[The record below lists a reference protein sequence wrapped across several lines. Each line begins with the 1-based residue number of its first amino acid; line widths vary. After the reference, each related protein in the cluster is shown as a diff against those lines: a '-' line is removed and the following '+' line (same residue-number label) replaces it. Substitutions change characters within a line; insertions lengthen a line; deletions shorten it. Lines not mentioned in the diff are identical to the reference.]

1 MRIFQ
6 TFVLPDDLVAKY
18 KLSFAAANFSR
29 NLISGG
35 GFDKTYSLIPVNIRG
50 KANLRSEDG
59 YEVVYSS
66 WRRFP
71 VLNRLAIFKEQISI
85 FSKVHGGDSVWMYNL
100 NVINALLFILLKLF
114 KPSVKVNVIVLDFT
128 PVSSRKEQNYWYL
141 KLINKADGSIYLAH
155 SKLFTC
161 RNSAVL
167 PGVVPVSAGKE
178 PLIEQPNK
186 RFLLSG
192 VLLEEISQISIV
204 LETFS
209 QLPDCELYITGKT
222 DNEQQIKSYA
232 DKYENIYWY
241 GSLSFDD
248 YLNLMHKCTFVLSTR
263 DPKSPENQCNFP
275 SKIIESLLHNRIVIS
290 TIEYKQLKGVKY
302 FYCTSQMPRFID
314 NIREIAYMPF
324 DLLMTYANQGYKVSE
339 LFSTKVWNDT
349 IKEIEKLEDK

>member
-6 TFVLPDDLVAKY
+6 TFVLPDELVAKY

-35 GFDKTYSLIPVNIRG
+35 GFDKTYSLMPVNVRG
-50 KANLRSEDG
+50 KANLFSEDG

-66 WRRFP
+66 WRKIP
-71 VLNRLAIFKEQISI
+71 VLNKLAIFKEQISI
-85 FSKVHGGDSVWMYNL
+85 FGKVHGGDSIWMYNL

-128 PVSSRKEQNYWYL
+128 PARSWKEQNYWYL

-161 RNSAVL
+161 RNSEVL

-186 RFLLSG
+186 IFLLSG
-192 VLLEEISQISIV
+192 VLLEEISQISKV
-204 LETFS
+204 LEAFS
-209 QLPDCELYITGKT
+209 QLSECELHITGKT
-222 DNEQQIKSYA
+222 NNEQQIKEYA
-232 DKYENIYWY
+232 DKCSNIYWH
-241 GSLSFDD
+241 GSVSSDD

-263 DPKSPENQCNFP
+263 NPESPENQCNFP
-275 SKIIESLLHNRIVIS
+275 SKVIESLLHNRIIIS
-290 TIEYKQLKGVKY
+290 TIEYKQLEGVKY
-302 FYCTSQMPRFID
+302 FYCTSQMPCLID
-314 NIREIAYMPF
+314 NIREIASMPQQV
-324 DLLMTYANQGYKVSE
+324 LMKYANQGKKMTE
-339 LFSTKVWNDT
+339 MFNTMVWNET
-349 IKEIEKLEDK
+349 MNKIEKG